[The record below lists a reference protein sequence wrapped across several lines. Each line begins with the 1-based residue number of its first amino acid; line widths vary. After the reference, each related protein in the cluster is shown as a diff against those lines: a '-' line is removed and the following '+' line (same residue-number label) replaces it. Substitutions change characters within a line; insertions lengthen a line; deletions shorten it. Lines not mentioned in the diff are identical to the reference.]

1 MNIQK
6 NADDI
11 SKILGNVKLEF
22 GRFGDMLAKAQKQLI
37 QQVKQSIVFLTQGV
51 GQLLEL
57 LIQLKPIKTVRHKV
71 CGFTT
76 IRKRGQA

>member
-22 GRFGDMLAKAQKQLI
+22 SRFGDMLAKAQKQLNTAS
-37 QQVKQSIVFLTQGV
+37 KTSIVFLTQGV

-57 LIQLKPIKTVRHKV
+57 LIQLKPIKTVRYKV
-71 CGFTT
+71 CW
-76 IRKRGQA
+76 IYHD